1 MQIYAGTDIRG
12 LGMNNQQNDYTEQ
25 MFRKLIGKD
34 LWVFCA
40 TEFGTYYIQPV
51 KLENHICTYRCV
63 SRLNRDKYPEDASLS
78 SMAMYHQLDISYF
91 EVITPVQ
98 VYTTEEIIEPI
109 CAAQGLPL
117 DETLGWWK
125 G

>member
-1 MQIYAGTDIRG
+1 MENQIDQFIINLFNR
-12 LGMNNQQNDYTEQ
+12 
-25 MFRKLIGKD
+25 LIGKD

-51 KLENHICTYRCV
+51 KLENHTCTYRCIR
-63 SRLNRDKYPEDASLS
+63 RLNRDKYPEDVSFS
-78 SMAMYHQLDISYF
+78 SMAMFHQLDISYF

-109 CAAQGLPL
+109 CTAQGLPL
-117 DETLGWWK
+117 DETLDVWK
-125 G
+125 R